1 MRRFGISLAIFLLC
15 LFLIFLLATSS
26 VKRSSYY
33 AEDYYTR
40 TVSRLDSISK
50 VISVYN
56 DSLQAGFARV
66 SITPVLSSSGSD
78 WEKGIFTY
86 VPLAGYGGRKGR
98 PATGIHDSLFIR
110 AVALK
115 AGGKLVILVTADLL
129 IMPPN
134 ITDTISLILSKKG
147 ITREQLFFSA
157 IHCHSSLG
165 GWGPGFIG
173 KQFAGSPD
181 KGIQK
186 WIVIKTCES
195 VLSAIDDLKPAKV
208 ATGCFDAA
216 GYTRNRFIGES
227 GTKNNDFCFISIE
240 QIGAE
245 RAIIGS
251 FSAHATAL
259 GEDNMEISADYPG
272 YWSRRMESTSADIA
286 LFFAGATGSQSL
298 VAEGDG
304 FGKAEWLGEALADS
318 LNSVLKGIPATGK
331 PDFSY
336 VSLKIHL
343 PEYHI
348 RLTKKINLSTFVS
361 KKLMPLPE
369 NVYLQAMRIGKMVWI
384 TTPGDFS
391 GEYAL
396 QLKNALLAEGFIG
409 NVSSFNGSYAGYIV
423 PGKYFYLNE
432 YESGLMGWFG
442 PNMGDYTM
450 EMIRQITRI
459 VTGSDNI

>member
-1 MRRFGISLAIFLLC
+1 MRRFGIGLVIFLLC

-33 AEDYYTR
+33 EEDYYTS
-40 TVSRLDSISK
+40 TVSRIDSISK
-50 VISVYN
+50 SISVNN

-66 SITPVLSSSGSD
+66 SITPVLSSTDND

-86 VPLAGYGGRKGR
+86 VPLAGYGDRKGK
-98 PATGIHDSLFIR
+98 PATGIHDSLFVR
-110 AVALK
+110 SVALRS
-115 AGGKLVILVTADLL
+115 GGKLVILVTADLL
-129 IMPPN
+129 IMPPD

-147 ITREQLFFSA
+147 IAREQLFFSA
-157 IHCHSSLG
+157 THCHSSLG

-173 KQFAGSPD
+173 KQFAGGSN

-186 WIVIKTCES
+186 WIVIQTCES
-195 VLSAIDDLKPAKV
+195 VLSAIDDLKPAKIG
-208 ATGCFDAA
+208 TGCFNAA

-240 QIGAE
+240 QNGAE

-259 GEDNMEISADYPG
+259 GADNMEICADYPG
-272 YWSRRMESTSADIA
+272 CWSRRMESTSANIA

-298 VAEGDG
+298 VADGDG
-304 FGKAEWLGEALADS
+304 FAKAEWLGETLADS
-318 LNSVLKGIPATGK
+318 LNVILKGIHATDR
-331 PDFSY
+331 PEFSY
-336 VSLKIHL
+336 VSLKIQL

-348 RLTKKINLSTFVS
+348 RLTKKINLSTYLS

-369 NVYLQAMRIGKMVWI
+369 NVYLQALRIGNMVWI
-384 TTPGDFS
+384 TTPADFS
-391 GEYAL
+391 GEFAL
-396 QLKNALLAEGFIG
+396 QLKNALLAEGFTC
-409 NVSSFNGSYAGYIV
+409 NVSSFNGSYVGYIV
-423 PGKYFYLNE
+423 PGKYFYLQE

-450 EMIRQITRI
+450 DIIRQITRI
-459 VTGSDNI
+459 VTGNYNI

>member
-1 MRRFGISLAIFLLC
+1 MRRFGIGLVIFLLC
-15 LFLIFLLATSS
+15 LFLVFLLATSS

-33 AEDYYTR
+33 EEDYYTS
-40 TVSRLDSISK
+40 TVSRIDSISK
-50 VISVYN
+50 SISVNN

-66 SITPVLSSSGSD
+66 SITPVLSSTDND

-86 VPLAGYGGRKGR
+86 VPLAGYGDRKGK
-98 PATGIHDSLFIR
+98 PATGIHDSLFVR
-110 AVALK
+110 SVALRS
-115 AGGKLVILVTADLL
+115 GGKLVILVTADLL
-129 IMPPN
+129 IMPPQ

-147 ITREQLFFSA
+147 ISREQLFFSA
-157 IHCHSSLG
+157 THCHSSLG
-165 GWGPGFIG
+165 GWGPGYIG
-173 KQFAGSPD
+173 RQFAGGSNR
-181 KGIQK
+181 GIQK

-195 VLSAIDDLKPAKV
+195 VLSAIDDLKPSKIG
-208 ATGCFDAA
+208 TGCFNAA

-240 QIGAE
+240 QNGAE

-259 GEDNMEISADYPG
+259 GDDNMEISADYPG
-272 YWSRRMESTSADIA
+272 CWSRRMESTSANIA

-304 FGKAEWLGEALADS
+304 FAKAEWLGETLADS
-318 LNSVLKGIPATGK
+318 LNVILKGIHATDR
-331 PDFSY
+331 PEFSY
-336 VSLKIHL
+336 VSLKIQL

-348 RLTKKINLSTFVS
+348 RLTKKINLSTYLS

-369 NVYLQAMRIGKMVWI
+369 NVYLQALRIGNMVWI
-384 TTPGDFS
+384 TTPADFS
-391 GEYAL
+391 GEFAL
-396 QLKNALLAEGFIG
+396 QLKNALLAEGFTC
-409 NVSSFNGSYAGYIV
+409 NVSSFNGSYVGYIV
-423 PGKYFYLNE
+423 PGKYFYLQE

-450 EMIRQITRI
+450 DIIRQITRI
-459 VTGSDNI
+459 VTGNYNI